1 MVAWIRTRAKPCR
14 SLNLT
19 APTRCKLRFH
29 PLRFHGESPLFPHH
43 SVSYSTSLFLSVPF
57 LLHFLLF
64 PSRLYFPSSFPPFLV
79 LPFSFYLRLSFLCP
93 SFFVSRISC
102 FANENLFRYISRS
115 FRTFFSLSFSPLF
128 FLNFFPSHP
137 FSCFFFLLLLSFKFS
152 FSFTSFQSFSVFY
165 LFSFFLFSLR
175 LSFLYFI
182 SSFIFLREFHS
193 NRVDTSHVYNPYLVM
208 FAGEKNHGKSSSCSA
223 SPRFVLFFFFLV
235 HSSVIL
241 YLFETFDRD
250 IL

>member
-64 PSRLYFPSSFPPFLV
+64 LSRLYFPSSFPPLLV

-93 SFFVSRISC
+93 SFFVSCISC
-102 FANENLFRYISRS
+102 IFANENLFRYISRS
-115 FRTFFSLSFSPLF
+115 FLTFFSLSLSPLF
-128 FLNFFPSHP
+128 LLQLFRLFSFLSRFCSP
-137 FSCFFFLLLLSFKFS
+137 FFFYLSTRVLREENLFFLCLLFVSFFSFFKFFSFSSFFLFLFPPASLFQVFFFFHVFSLLLSF
-152 FSFTSFQSFSVFY
+152 
-165 LFSFFLFSLR
+165 
-175 LSFLYFI
+175 LSFLFLPFFSSPFI
-182 SSFIFLREFHS
+182 SLF
-193 NRVDTSHVYNPYLVM
+193 YL
-208 FAGEKNHGKSSSCSA
+208 
-223 SPRFVLFFFFLV
+223 
-235 HSSVIL
+235 
-241 YLFETFDRD
+241 
-250 IL
+250 